1 VSFSVRATLAITSCL
16 FIVTVPL
23 YKILFAVGT
32 ECGKNGTP
40 KNGHTPSPVLR

>member
-1 VSFSVRATLAITSCL
+1 LAITSCL

-32 ECGKNGTP
+32 ECGKTVLP
-40 KNGHTPSPVLR
+40 NGHTPSPVPR